1 MTSVG
6 SYYYNQPRVDE
17 VSMIAIM
24 RVGKKEIFMQK
35 LNILEQKIA
44 DLIERIKELRAD
56 VAQKAAENSALKEQL
71 EKRVEEQLNLQDQ
84 VEKLESSLLVQHQ
97 KLEKLENS
105 LLAQHQNIE
114 TLSQERE
121 MTLAALDNVIES
133 INFLV
138 EHEPQQ

>member
-1 MTSVG
+1 LTSVG

-56 VAQKAAENSALKEQL
+56 VAQKAGENSALKEQL
-71 EKRVEEQLNLQDQ
+71 KKRVEEQLSLQD
-84 VEKLESSLLVQHQ
+84 
-97 KLEKLENS
+97 
-105 LLAQHQNIE
+105 
-114 TLSQERE
+114 
-121 MTLAALDNVIES
+121 
-133 INFLV
+133 
-138 EHEPQQ
+138 